1 MWFYVSYILV
11 PYQRADAAAH
21 ERPRGNLSDLY
32 PRWLGARELLLHHR
46 NPYSREVTREI
57 QIGYYGRELDPSRPM
72 DPKDQQGF
80 VYPVYVAFLLAPT
93 VGLPFELVREV
104 FGWCLV
110 ILTALTVPLW
120 LRAVGWRPRASVM
133 AVIVLLTVG
142 SFSAVQG
149 FRLQQ
154 LTLVV
159 VALMAAAG
167 SLLVSGRLVMAG
179 VVLALATIK
188 PQLVL
193 PMVLCLLL
201 WAASDWVRRQRFM
214 WGFGITMA
222 LLLGGSEILLPGWAG
237 NFLTAAGD
245 YRHYAGGMSML
256 DVLLSPRWGRIS
268 AALLIA
274 AVAMV
279 CWQCRTQERDSAAF
293 AVMISMVVA
302 VTVVIIPM
310 FAPYNYVLV
319 IPALLLIMRDWR
331 IVWNSGILGK
341 AGLGLTVA
349 VVSWPWL
356 AALGL
361 ALASLVL
368 SPATVQK
375 GWWLPLYTSAK
386 LPIPLVCLIPL
397 SVLVVSAMRKPNGV
411 PA

>member
-80 VYPVYVAFLLAPT
+80 VYPVYIAFLLAPT

-120 LRAVGWRPRASVM
+120 LRAVGWRPRASAM
-133 AVIVLLTVG
+133 AIMVLLTVG

-201 WAASDWVRRQRFM
+201 WAASDWVRRQRFI
-214 WGFGITMA
+214 WSFAITMA

-268 AALLIA
+268 AAVLIA

-279 CWQCRTQERDSAAF
+279 CWQSRTEERDSAAF

-319 IPALLLIMRDWR
+319 IPALLLIARDWR

-361 ALASLVL
+361 ALASLLL

-386 LPIPLVCLIPL
+386 LPIPLVCLIPF

>member
-21 ERPRGNLSDLY
+21 QRPRGNLSDLY

-80 VYPVYVAFLLAPT
+80 VYPVYIAFLLAPT

-120 LRAVGWRPRASVM
+120 LRAVGWRPRASAM
-133 AVIVLLTVG
+133 AIMVLLTVG

-167 SLLVSGRLVMAG
+167 SLLVSGRLVLAG

-201 WAASDWVRRQRFM
+201 WAASDWVRRQRFI
-214 WGFGITMA
+214 WSFAITMA

-268 AALLIA
+268 AAVLIA

-279 CWQCRTQERDSAAF
+279 CWQSRTQERDSAAF
-293 AVMISMVVA
+293 ALMISMVVA

-319 IPALLLIMRDWR
+319 IPALLLIARDWR

-341 AGLGLTVA
+341 AGLALTVA

-361 ALASLVL
+361 GLASLLL

-386 LPIPLVCLIPL
+386 LPIPLVCLIPF